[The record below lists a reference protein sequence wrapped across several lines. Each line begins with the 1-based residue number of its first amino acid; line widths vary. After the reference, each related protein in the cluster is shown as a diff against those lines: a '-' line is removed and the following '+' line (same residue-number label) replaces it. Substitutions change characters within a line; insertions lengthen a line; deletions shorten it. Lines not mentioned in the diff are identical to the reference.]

1 MSVFERI
8 WIAYLMTVMA
18 VALIAAPAQDL
29 AYFPVPFMAIHA
41 VLLAAAVCLHH
52 VGPRLTDVQR
62 RWWRCTLFTVGLPAV
77 FSTLGWILPAVHP
90 QPYEWTWLA
99 WDRALFGGADPTVIA
114 ESLLSPWFTEVLQW
128 VYASFYLIP
137 IAALAGAA
145 AISGRQAFDRGL
157 TIVTFC
163 FLVSYLGYLLWP
175 TLPPYLY
182 LHYARPIS
190 GLWLATDIHL
200 LLNSLEGNHWDCFPS
215 GHTMLS
221 LVSLVLVWRSARRL
235 LPVLVPVVVLMI
247 LSTVALR
254 YHFVIDVLAGILLAW
269 PAVRLCDWLLNLD
282 TPAPVASPA

>member
-1 MSVFERI
+1 
-8 WIAYLMTVMA
+8 MTVMA
-18 VALIAAPAQDL
+18 VALIAAPAQDPV
-29 AYFPVPFMAIHA
+29 YVPVPFLAIHA
-41 VLLAAAVCLHH
+41 VLLAAAVYLHR

-62 RWWRCTLFTVGLPAV
+62 RSWRCTLFTVGLPAV

-90 QPYEWTWLA
+90 EPYEWTWLL
-99 WDRALFGGADPTVIA
+99 WDRALFGGADPTVLA

-137 IAALAGAA
+137 IAALAGTAVL
-145 AISGRQAFDRGL
+145 SGRQAFDRGL

-182 LHYARPIS
+182 LDYDKPIS

-221 LVSLVLVWRSARRL
+221 LVSLILVWRSARRL

-254 YHFVIDVLAGILLAW
+254 YHFVIDVMAGALLAW
-269 PAVRLCDWLLNLD
+269 PSVRLCDWLLNLD
-282 TPAPVASPA
+282 TPEPFPGPA